1 MVSLLS
7 LMSANVV
14 RKLSG
19 IKHVFEVC
27 CGSTGGAV
35 VAPIRSGKLVG
46 GLLYRSQQFDHMF
59 YRSNT
64 LAIIFEHK
72 SEQSGAEAGT

>member
-1 MVSLLS
+1 
-7 LMSANVV
+7 MSANVV
-14 RKLSG
+14 RELPR

-27 CGSTGGAV
+27 CGSTGRCRCRAD
-35 VAPIRSGKLVG
+35 PLKKLVG

-64 LAIIFEHK
+64 QAIIFEHK